1 MYKKTN
7 ATTIYISPISS
18 AIGNEYHVIGMEDD
32 LVAVDVVDPLT
43 VLYPEEFCVVVGVIG
58 DVIPGGNEHPGNV
71 EDLFLGQEVGQ
82 VE

>member
-1 MYKKTN
+1 
-7 ATTIYISPISS
+7 
-18 AIGNEYHVIGMEDD
+18 MEDY
-32 LVAVDVVDPLT
+32 LVAVDVVDPLP